1 MQLGCMHLNNLMAM
15 VEIPLDLDNDG
26 VWFELLMGQGSVLLR
41 QNSLAAVSREV
52 VHDRHDL
59 LRRRRE
65 MRGPKNLTGCLA
77 MNAAIAAVA
86 RAALQ
91 IQSFRPR

>member
-15 VEIPLDLDNDG
+15 AEIPLDLDNDG

-52 VHDRHDL
+52 VRHLHDL
-59 LRRRRE
+59 LR
-65 MRGPKNLTGCLA
+65 
-77 MNAAIAAVA
+77 
-86 RAALQ
+86 
-91 IQSFRPR
+91 